1 VPCAAVHLDQMNAY
15 FDDPAT
21 WASRLAVRYPHVK
34 YGEVEQVGTLW
45 DFRDL
50 STRLD
55 RASPEIGQH
64 SREVLAD
71 LGFDG
76 GDIDALVA
84 SGAVTQ
90 LIQ

>member
-1 VPCAAVHLDQMNAY
+1 MNPY
-15 FDDPAT
+15 FDDSAT
-21 WASRLAVRYPHVK
+21 WSSRLAVRYPHAK

-45 DFRDL
+45 DFGEL

-64 SREVLAD
+64 SHEILGD
-71 LGFDG
+71 LGFD
-76 GDIDALVA
+76 DDAIASLID

-90 LIQ
+90 LSR